1 MTRTLEHWKEIIKQA
16 SMLIYSLQKEL
27 LKARAE
33 SKCAEDRETI
43 LKLKLE
49 QETERRRKA
58 QEILNETAKDRAER
72 AREAFGTAVNT
83 LDMRS
88 AQRHVETLLRAVS
101 MNKSATERLRDR
113 KKRPNRP
120 NAVAAEGLAGGQSC
134 KTCASIRVQ
143 DVC

>member
-49 QETERRRKA
+49 QETERLWKA
-58 QEILNETAKDRAER
+58 QETLNATAKDRAWR
-72 AREAFGTAVNT
+72 AREAFGTAENT
-83 LDMRS
+83 VDRRKGMRS
-88 AQRHVETLLRAVS
+88 AKACRNSLACSFDEQ
-101 MNKSATERLRDR
+101 ER
-113 KKRPNRP
+113 NGE
-120 NAVAAEGLAGGQSC
+120 AE
-134 KTCASIRVQ
+134 
-143 DVC
+143 